1 MYKSGYFYGTSC
13 DGTLNSK
20 SIFSLVQISKNKQ
33 RPGGSFSSN
42 GICGEHLSPIPSS
55 AYVHLEASKKGNPV
69 DQLLFS
75 FFSFLY
81 VRYSLLQRT
90 EYEYIQLSV
99 NSFFSSYLMVSHVKS
114 NANNTSFVLENKDS
128 HFASSISKRP
138 SLRRLFKEGKKKR
151 QSIKGDPWLVVMLN
165 LRWYAKKMDVLYLS

>member
-1 MYKSGYFYGTSC
+1 MYKSGYFYGTSWWWYSQLKKHLLL
-13 DGTLNSK
+13 GANIK
-20 SIFSLVQISKNKQ
+20 KQ
-33 RPGGSFSSN
+33 TKAWGKLFIKWNLRRTSFSHPPPPQKSQTTT
-42 GICGEHLSPIPSS
+42 PSS

-128 HFASSISKRP
+128 HFASSISKRLLP
-138 SLRRLFKEGKKKR
+138 SLRRLFKEGKKEDRVSKEIFD
-151 QSIKGDPWLVVMLN
+151 S
-165 LRWYAKKMDVLYLS
+165 